1 LQLLKLVAIAIA
13 SSLYFSFYGE
23 LTSKTRVYLGKVKVT
38 LAVWVSNH
46 SVYCRET
53 LESAGD

>member
-1 LQLLKLVAIAIA
+1 LADIIAGSVYFCFWSKLA
-13 SSLYFSFYGE
+13 
-23 LTSKTRVYLGKVKVT
+23 SKTRAYLGKVKVT